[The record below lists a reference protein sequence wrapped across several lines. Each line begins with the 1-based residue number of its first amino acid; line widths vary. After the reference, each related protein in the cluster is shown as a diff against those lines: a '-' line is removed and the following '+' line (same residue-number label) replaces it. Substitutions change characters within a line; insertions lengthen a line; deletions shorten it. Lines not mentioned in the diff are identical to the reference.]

1 MENEEKPIK
10 KKRHPFRTL
19 FQTERDGFKAYFV
32 NAKYVLVPVV
42 VFAIAVTAFFALR
55 FLGLYISEN
64 DFANQANAALE
75 ASGEATRVPT
85 PTFAYL
91 WTKTFEGL
99 TIDADLNQMVTTMG
113 LSDGGLKDSLVE
125 QIKHS
130 VAANNVC
137 SFLGLSILLI
147 SLFLASAMCG
157 KKIKKANNVTYGL
170 KYTIISLILKVVV
183 FSALLTGLTYLFNY
197 LPWASAIVSIVL
209 IPFFQSLFALW
220 RAYMVQMGLKKTL
233 GMFRTITPADAFMFL
248 LLTWGIY
255 LIFGTVFVVLMSVLP
270 KNIFLILSFA
280 LPLFVYTSCFLDVYA
295 EIYILKKG
303 QLQKKDEAPQEGNA

>member
-1 MENEEKPIK
+1 MAKEKKEK
-10 KKRHPFRTL
+10 KAKRHPFRTF

-32 NAKYVLVPVV
+32 NAKFILVPVV

-64 DFANQANAALE
+64 DFARQANAALE
-75 ASGEATRVPT
+75 ASGETTRVAP
-85 PTFAYL
+85 PTFQYL
-91 WTKTFEGL
+91 WVKTFEGL
-99 TIDADLNQMVTTMG
+99 TLNADLTQMVSTMG
-113 LSDGGLKDSLVE
+113 LSDGGLKDSLME
-125 QIKHS
+125 QIQSS
-130 VAANNVC
+130 VAANNICNIVG
-137 SFLGLSILLI
+137 FGILLI

-157 KKIKKANNVTYGL
+157 KKIKQANNVTYGL
-170 KYTIISLILKVVV
+170 KYTIISLVLKLVV
-183 FSALLTGLTYLFNY
+183 FSGLLTGLTYLFNY
-197 LPWASAIVSIVL
+197 LPWASALVSIVL

-255 LIFGTVFVVLMSVLP
+255 LIFGTVFAVLMSVLP
-270 KNIFLILSFA
+270 KNVFLILSFA
-280 LPLFVYTSCFLDVYA
+280 LPLFVYTSCFLEVYA

-303 QLQKKDEAPQEGNA
+303 QLQQKDEAPQEGNA